1 MSGQKLLRRQTVEER
16 TGTSRSFIYQGMQD
30 GTFPLSIRIG
40 PNSVAWL
47 ESEIDDWIE
56 TRIRD
61 TRQPVEI
68 GGDRI
73 TERHTGRTARQ
84 EPSGRPHKILSE
96 RVEG

>member
-1 MSGQKLLRRQTVEER
+1 MSVQKLLRRHNVEER

-47 ESEIDDWIE
+47 ESEINDWIE
-56 TRIRD
+56 ARIRN
-61 TRQPVEI
+61 TRQPVDI

-73 TERHTGRTARQ
+73 AERHIGRAARR
-84 EPSGRPHKILSE
+84 GRPGRPRKILSE
-96 RVEG
+96 LVEG